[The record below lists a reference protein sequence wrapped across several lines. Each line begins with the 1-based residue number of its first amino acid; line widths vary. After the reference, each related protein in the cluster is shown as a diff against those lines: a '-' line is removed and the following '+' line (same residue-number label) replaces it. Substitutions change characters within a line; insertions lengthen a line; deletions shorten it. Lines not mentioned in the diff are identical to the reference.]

1 MSRFVRCI
9 EGHVFDAEAAA
20 QCPVCGAVF
29 EVKPPA
35 SMDNLPPP
43 AAAPAA
49 IGAANRSLIVAIVIT
64 ALGIGLGAGAL
75 VYVLR
80 GSAPATIIADS
91 SPAAATEKTKEKSSA
106 DSVAP
111 SLSAPSAAPA
121 ASNAPASVPSPAS
134 TALGPKVAALPET
147 NQTPIAPSQPMSSSA
162 GISDTLR
169 TTLDVARML
178 VTFNQRDY
186 GSAFAQAEALAGRN
200 NPVGLYMLGGFLEGG
215 LGGTQDLAR
224 ARASFTA
231 AVNFG
236 EPTAAL
242 FLGRMLEGGIGGP
255 PDPEKAKQLYL
266 FAARSMVA
274 NAEQELTRLHLDGAR
289 GMTALEAYQNLTG
302 QNPNASAISVLNNL
316 NKARSTVA
324 VCLSGWL
331 ALQSRARG
339 WVATAGNTDEFVGK
353 TPEEVKRLQAAALT
367 EDQVKAH
374 ALQDF
379 ELGAV
384 RSDPWCEWG
393 MASLAAEGVSG
404 YPKNQVEAEVFYRL
418 AAMNRRL
425 GPGAEQVKQQMASLE
440 SKMSAVEKAQ
450 ADGLFHGAVPSSVA
464 P

>member
-1 MSRFVRCI
+1 MPRFVRCI

-29 EVKPPA
+29 EVKPPP
-35 SMDNLPPP
+35 SMDNVPPP

-49 IGAANRSLIVAIVIT
+49 IGAPNRSLTVAIVIT
-64 ALGIGLGAGAL
+64 ALGVGLGAGAL

-80 GSAPATIIADS
+80 VPAPATITADS

-134 TALGPKVAALPET
+134 TASGSKVVALPGT

-162 GISDTLR
+162 SISDTLR

-200 NPVGLYMLGGFLEGG
+200 NPVGLYMLGGLLEGG

-224 ARASFTA
+224 ARASFTT
-231 AVNFG
+231 AVSLG

-255 PDPEKAKQLYL
+255 PDLEKAKQLYL
-266 FAARSMVA
+266 FAARSMVS
-274 NAEQELTRLHLDGAR
+274 NADPELARLHLDGAR
-289 GMTALEAYQNLTG
+289 GMTALEAYQSLMAG
-302 QNPNASAISVLNNL
+302 NPITSANASAMNVINELYKSH
-316 NKARSTVA
+316 STVA
-324 VCLSGWL
+324 LCLHGWML
-331 ALQSRARG
+331 HE
-339 WVATAGNTDEFVGK
+339 ATAKGWATVQNGGQLVAGPYSRSDSVSSDAAKVG
-353 TPEEVKRLQAAALT
+353 AL
-367 EDQVKAH
+367 K
-374 ALQDF
+374 DF

-404 YPKNQVEAEVFYRL
+404 YPKNQVEADVFYRL

-450 ADGLFHGAVPSSVA
+450 ADGLFHGAVPSGVA